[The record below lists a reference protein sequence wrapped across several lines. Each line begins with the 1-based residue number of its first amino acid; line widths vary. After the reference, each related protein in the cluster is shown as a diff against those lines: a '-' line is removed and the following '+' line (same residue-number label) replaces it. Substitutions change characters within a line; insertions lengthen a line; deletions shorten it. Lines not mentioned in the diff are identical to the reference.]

1 MALHR
6 DIHWIGRQWAVTGF
20 GMQAIDQ
27 RHGGHFDIEVADL
40 WNDELLTWLS
50 EQHWFNADDFNKG
63 LEIARRRYPEPPR
76 AVEPQVERE
85 PEPAPE
91 PEPIS
96 EPVVEPAPVPLPLIV
111 SPPPLP
117 ANELSEPAKA
127 AGPLEP
133 QAPGAEP
140 AKPAPAAQ
148 PEDLLSK
155 WFEAYGLDKTAP
167 APPVPETLH
176 QAALPAQVFDA
187 VERAEPVAT
196 ALEPTQR
203 VLPED
208 NPAPELP
215 PDDSAGSAPASSL
228 MHMPVTARARFVRPW
243 RVPIRAVQSYRL

>member
-40 WNDELLTWLS
+40 WNDELLAWLS

-76 AVEPQVERE
+76 AVELQAERE
-85 PEPAPE
+85 PDPVPE
-91 PEPIS
+91 PGPI
-96 EPVVEPAPVPLPLIV
+96 PQPAPVPPPTV
-111 SPPPLP
+111 SPPLLQ
-117 ANELSEPAKA
+117 ASDLFEPPKA
-127 AGPLEP
+127 AEP
-133 QAPGAEP
+133 QAPQVEP
-140 AKPAPAAQ
+140 AKPAPAVP

-155 WFEAYGLDKTAP
+155 WFDVYGLDKAAVAKPMPEPSREAAP
-167 APPVPETLH
+167 SGQILAPSE
-176 QAALPAQVFDA
+176 Q
-187 VERAEPVAT
+187 AEPVAM
-196 ALEPTQR
+196 ALEETQP
-203 VLPED
+203 VLPEANSALESLPD
-208 NPAPELP
+208 N
-215 PDDSAGSAPASSL
+215 SAGSVPASSL